1 MDSGTKMFF
10 LEMRKLLIIV
20 IVLSGFSVCGYAQSN
35 SAQITASVEVIAPI
49 TIARAADLNFG
60 RITIAGAGTVVV
72 SSVGTRTQ
80 TGSIT
85 LLTGGSEA
93 PGLFNITGRAT
104 STYAVTVP
112 SSVTLKKSGSATE
125 TITADTFTNNAVAIT
140 GSSDQL
146 KVGATLHLVG
156 NETVGAYASD
166 LFAVTVAY
174 N

>member
-1 MDSGTKMFF
+1 MK
-10 LEMRKLLIIV
+10 KLLIV
-20 IVLSGFSVCGYAQSN
+20 AFVLSGISVCGFAQSN
-35 SAQITASVEVIAPI
+35 TAEITASVTVIQPI
-49 TIARAADLNFG
+49 AISRAADLNFG
-60 RITIAGAGTVVV
+60 RITIGGAGTVVV
-72 SSVGTRTQ
+72 SSGGTRTQ

-104 STYAVTVP
+104 STYAVTIP
-112 SSVTLKKSGSATE
+112 NSVTLKKSGAPTE
-125 TITADTFTNNAVAIT
+125 VITADTFTNNAIALT

-146 KVGATLHLVG
+146 KVGATIHLVG
-156 NETVGAYASD
+156 NETVGAYSSD

>member
-1 MDSGTKMFF
+1 
-10 LEMRKLLIIV
+10 MRKLLLV
-20 IVLSGFSVCGYAQSN
+20 LFVLSGFAVCGHAQN
-35 SAQITASVEVIAPI
+35 SAEITASVTVIQPI
-49 TIARAADLNFG
+49 AIARAADLNFG
-60 RITIAGAGTVVV
+60 RITIGGAGTVVI
-72 SSVGTRTQ
+72 SSGGTRTQ

-104 STYAVTVP
+104 STYAVTIP
-112 SSVTLKKSGSATE
+112 NSVTLKKSGAPTE
-125 TITADTFTNNAVAIT
+125 VITADTFTNNAVALT
-140 GSSDQL
+140 GTADQL
-146 KVGATLHLVG
+146 KVGATIHLVG

>member
-1 MDSGTKMFF
+1 
-10 LEMRKLLIIV
+10 MRKLLIIV
-20 IVLSGFSVCGYAQSN
+20 FSLSGFTVCGYAQSN
-35 SAQITASVEVIAPI
+35 SAQITASVDVIAPI
-49 TIARAADLNFG
+49 TISRAADLNFG
-60 RITIAGAGTVVV
+60 RITIGGAGTVVV
-72 SSVGTRTQ
+72 SSGGTRTQ

-93 PGLFNITGRAT
+93 AGLFNITGRAT
-104 STYAVTVP
+104 STYAVTIP
-112 SSVTLKKSGSATE
+112 SSVVLKKSGAPTE

-146 KVGATLHLVG
+146 KIGATLHLVG
-156 NETVGAYASD
+156 SETVGAYASD

>member
-1 MDSGTKMFF
+1 MK
-10 LEMRKLLIIV
+10 KLLFIV
-20 IVLSGFSVCGYAQSN
+20 VLSGLSVCGYAQSN
-35 SAQITASVEVIAPI
+35 SAQMIASVTVIQPI
-49 TIARAADLNFG
+49 TISRAADLNFG
-60 RITIAGAGTVVV
+60 RITIGGAGTVVV
-72 SSVGTRTQ
+72 SSGGTRTQ

-93 PGLFNITGRAT
+93 PGLFNITGKAT
-104 STYAVTVP
+104 STYAVTIP
-112 SSVTLKKSGSATE
+112 NSVTLKKSGAPTE
-125 TITADTFTNNAVAIT
+125 IITADTFTNNAVAIT

-146 KVGATLHLVG
+146 KVGATIHLVG

>member
-1 MDSGTKMFF
+1 
-10 LEMRKLLIIV
+10 MRKLLIVVIV
-20 IVLSGFSVCGYAQSN
+20 IAGFSVAGYAQSN
-35 SAQITASVEVIAPI
+35 SAEMTASVTVIQPI
-49 TIARAADLNFG
+49 TISRSADLNFG
-60 RITIAGAGTVVV
+60 RITIGGAGTVVV
-72 SSVGTRTQ
+72 SSGGTRTQ

-104 STYAVTVP
+104 STYAVTIP
-112 SSVTLKKSGSATE
+112 GSVTLKKSGAPTE
-125 TITADTFTNNAVAIT
+125 IITADTFTNNAVAIT

-146 KVGATLHLVG
+146 KVGATIHLVG

>member
-1 MDSGTKMFF
+1 
-10 LEMRKLLIIV
+10 MRKLLIV
-20 IVLSGFSVCGYAQSN
+20 VFVLSGFTVCGYAQSN
-35 SAQITASVEVIAPI
+35 TAEITASVTVIQPI
-49 TIARAADLNFG
+49 AISRAADLNFG
-60 RITIAGAGTVVV
+60 RITIGGAGTVVV
-72 SSVGTRTQ
+72 SSGGTRTQ

-104 STYAVTVP
+104 STYAVTIP
-112 SSVTLKKSGSATE
+112 NSVTLKKSGAPTE
-125 TITADTFTNNAVAIT
+125 IITADSFTNNAVALT

-146 KVGATLHLVG
+146 KVGATIHLVG